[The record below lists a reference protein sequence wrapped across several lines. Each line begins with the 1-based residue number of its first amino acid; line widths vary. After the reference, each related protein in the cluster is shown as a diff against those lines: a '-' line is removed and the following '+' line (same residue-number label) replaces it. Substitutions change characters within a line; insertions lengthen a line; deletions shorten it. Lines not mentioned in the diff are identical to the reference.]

1 MNEFITTFKSLRGNI
16 WSLNFPVFLFDR
28 DWFRLKKVTLYDL
41 AKELKPDNSQ
51 EAPEIIQYQQLLK
64 DGHEHLLAI
73 QECWH
78 EFGIED
84 FHRSLR
90 NSSEWKS
97 KGNNGWTFKKYAEL
111 LIRNITKSKSMRM
124 LFKYLKKKS
133 YEFNSYQIS
142 IMMKNEFY
150 KGILKFNGIVT
161 ESMSGSIISSRLFN
175 LVNA

>member
-1 MNEFITTFKSLRGNI
+1 MKKQYKFFKKHIDEFFKTYKYLEGQK
-16 WSLNFPVFLFDR
+16 WSLSFPVFLFDR
-28 DWFRLKKVTLYDL
+28 DWFKLKKVTLYEL

-64 DGHEHLLAI
+64 EGHDPLLAI
-73 QECWH
+73 QECWN

-111 LIRNITKSKSMRM
+111 LIGYRNIIENKEVRIPIIILGRTPKEDHQLEWISE
-124 LFKYLKKKS
+124 
-133 YEFNSYQIS
+133 EFIS
-142 IMMKNEFY
+142 E
-150 KGILKFNGIVT
+150 VT
-161 ESMSGSIISSRLFN
+161 F
-175 LVNA
+175 AD

>member
-1 MNEFITTFKSLRGNI
+1 MKKQYKFLPKHLNEFISTYKSLCGMK

-51 EAPEIIQYQQLLK
+51 EAPELIQYQQLLK
-64 DGHEHLLAI
+64 EGHDHLLAI

-90 NSSEWKS
+90 NSSEKIS

-111 LIRNITKSKSMRM
+111 LVGYRNIIENKEVCIPIIILGRTPQEDHQ
-124 LFKYLKKKS
+124 L
-133 YEFNSYQIS
+133 EWIS
-142 IMMKNEFY
+142 DDF
-150 KGILKFNGIVT
+150 
-161 ESMSGSIISSRLFN
+161 ISELTI
-175 LVNA
+175 AD

>member
-1 MNEFITTFKSLRGNI
+1 LKKRYKFLQKHIDEFKNTYNSLRDDK
-16 WSLNFPVFLFDR
+16 WSLSFPVFLFDR
-28 DWFRLKKVTLYDL
+28 DWFRLKKITLYEL

-64 DGHEHLLAI
+64 EGHDHLLAI

-90 NSSEWKS
+90 KSSEWNS

-111 LIRNITKSKSMRM
+111 LIGYRKIIENKELLIPIIILGRNPKEDHK
-124 LFKYLKKKS
+124 L
-133 YEFNSYQIS
+133 EWIS
-142 IMMKNEFY
+142 NEF
-150 KGILKFNGIVT
+150 
-161 ESMSGSIISSRLFN
+161 ISELRI
-175 LVNA
+175 AD

>member
-1 MNEFITTFKSLRGNI
+1 MEKAYKFLAKHKNEFKNTYQSLEGHE

-28 DWFRLKKVTLYDL
+28 DWFKLKKITVYDL

-64 DGHEHLLAI
+64 EGHDHLLAI
-73 QECWH
+73 QECWN

-90 NSSEWKS
+90 NSSKWIK

-111 LIRNITKSKSMRM
+111 LIGYRKIIENNEVRIPIIILGRNSNENHK
-124 LFKYLKKKS
+124 L
-133 YEFNSYQIS
+133 EWIS
-142 IMMKNEFY
+142 NEF
-150 KGILKFNGIVT
+150 
-161 ESMSGSIISSRLFN
+161 ISKLTT
-175 LVNA
+175 AD

>member
-1 MNEFITTFKSLRGNI
+1 MKKQYKFLQKHINEFSQTYKNLQEKK

-28 DWFRLKKVTLYDL
+28 DWFKLKKIKLFEL

-51 EAPEIIQYQQLLK
+51 EAPELIQYQQLLK
-64 DGHEHLLAI
+64 EGHDHLLAI

-90 NSSEWKS
+90 NSSEWES

-111 LIRNITKSKSMRM
+111 LIGYRKIIE
-124 LFKYLKKKS
+124 KK
-133 YEFNSYQIS
+133 EIS
-142 IMMKNEFY
+142 IPLIILGRNPSEDHQLEWINDEFIS
-150 KGILKFNGIVT
+150 GLTT
-161 ESMSGSIISSRLFN
+161 EY
-175 LVNA
+175 